1 MTEEEKK
8 ARELVFKY
16 ERLVTSWDCYND
28 EPLELEFKLRDMK
41 ECALV
46 DIDNTIEALEHHSW
60 QNMEI
65 ILYYKKIRT
74 YIIEME

>member
-28 EPLELEFKLRDMK
+28 EILYLEYKVEDMK
-41 ECALV
+41 QCALI
-46 DIDNTIEALEHHSW
+46 DIDNTIEALEYHSW
-60 QNMEI
+60 QNRKQIE
-65 ILYYKKIRT
+65 YYKTIRT
-74 YIIEME
+74 HITEMK